1 MRMREI
7 TATPAQLIVEQL
19 AASGVRYV
27 FNNSGSRE
35 ASFFDALHEHPDI
48 HGILAL
54 HEGSVTAMASGYTQV
69 NFDPAVSLVHLGAG
83 LAQSLGQLINT
94 WQGSLPVVVLT
105 FAGDTG
111 SYADRMGLDLSHDFG
126 PTAISAP
133 FTKAGWSVME
143 PDHLPH
149 AVERALRAA
158 KTPPVGPVHLAV
170 YDRILD
176 MGPIRAQIADG
187 PIPDLRAGHPGQD
200 DVEALTRALHDSKRP
215 MIYAGDGVSKSGARS
230 ALSAVAEH
238 FGAPIAVAY
247 PQSVPYSHPLN
258 CGLSPAAVPAVDPD
272 CVIAVGVRHPGRSS
286 PNDFAPFAGAER
298 ILAIGP
304 DSRNLRGL
312 PGIGHAI
319 LADER
324 RTLESVELD
333 PNDSARFAARRAWA
347 RQTAA
352 DLRAERRR
360 RATTVPA
367 QPGSV
372 RPARLGDALDSTLR
386 RAGGGLI
393 AIEQFAVPVDVI
405 GEYGGPDMNEYI
417 FAAGGSEGY
426 GVGATIGVKLAAPDK
441 PVVGLVGD
449 GSLYYA
455 DSGLWTAA
463 HHRVPGALHNLEQRR
478 LRHRGELLRTR
489 REDDERDGRVRR
501 RRPRRHRPGEDRRRV
516 RRRGPPRRRRVA
528 PRRRHRPR
536 PPRQRRPRPAR
547 SSSTSGSP
555 SASPKAAEPPPSSNS
570 RQQRPP
576 KGQPS
581 ILFPMPAYPH
591 IETSYAANQ
600 EPHISVEQ
608 APSVI

>member
-1 MRMREI
+1 MRMREV

-176 MGPIRAQIADG
+176 MGPIRAQIADS

-215 MIYAGDGVSKSGARS
+215 LIYAGDGVSKSGARS

-360 RATTVPA
+360 GATTVPA

-426 GVGATIGVKLAAPDK
+426 AVGATIGVKLAAPDK

-463 HHRVPGALHNLEQRR
+463 HHRVPVLYIISNNGAYGIVANSFERGAKTMSETGEYAGVVLGGIDPVKIADAFGVEG
-478 LRHRGELLRTR
+478 LRV
-489 REDDERDGRVRR
+489 DDESRLEDAITHGLRVNDTEA
-501 RRPRRHRPGEDRRRV
+501 RPFLLDV
-516 RRRGPPRRRRVA
+516 RLPLGLPEGGQAA
-528 PRRRHRPR
+528 P
-536 PPRQRRPRPAR
+536 QFQLA
-547 SSSTSGSP
+547 
-555 SASPKAAEPPPSSNS
+555 AAKQAAEKAA
-570 RQQRPP
+570 
-576 KGQPS
+576 
-581 ILFPMPAYPH
+581 
-591 IETSYAANQ
+591 
-600 EPHISVEQ
+600 
-608 APSVI
+608 

>member
-35 ASFFDALHEHPDI
+35 ASFFDALHEHPDM

-94 WQGSLPVVVLT
+94 WQSSLPVVVLT

-126 PTAISAP
+126 PDVDLGAVHQGRLVGDRAGPPAARRRAGVEDRQDAP
-133 FTKAGWSVME
+133 YGPRSSRS
-143 PDHLPH
+143 LRPH
-149 AVERALRAA
+149 IGH
-158 KTPPVGPVHLAV
+158 GPGTGANRRRPHPRLA
-170 YDRILD
+170 R
-176 MGPIRAQIADG
+176 
-187 PIPDLRAGHPGQD
+187 GHPGQD
-200 DVEALTRALHDSKRP
+200 DIEALTRALHDSKRP
-215 MIYAGDGVSKSGARS
+215 MIYAGDGISKSGALA

-238 FGAPIAVAY
+238 FGAPIATAY

-319 LADER
+319 LADEK

-360 RATTVPA
+360 GAGRGPA
-367 QPGSV
+367 QPGVV
-372 RPARLGDALDSTLR
+372 RATRLGDALDSTLR

-393 AIEQFAVPVDVI
+393 AIEQFAVPMDVV
-405 GEYGGPDMNEYI
+405 GEYGGSDMNEYI
-417 FAAGGSEGY
+417 FPAGGSEGY

-463 HHRVPGALHNLEQRR
+463 HHRVPVLYVISNNGAYGIVANSFERGASTMSETGEYAGVVLGGIDPVKIADAFGVEG
-478 LRHRGELLRTR
+478 LRV
-489 REDDERDGRVRR
+489 DDESRLEDAIAHGLRVNDTEARPFLLDVRLPLGLPEGGRA
-501 RRPRRHRPGEDRRRV
+501 
-516 RRRGPPRRRRVA
+516 A
-528 PRRRHRPR
+528 P
-536 PPRQRRPRPAR
+536 QFQLASAR
-547 SSSTSGSP
+547 
-555 SASPKAAEPPPSSNS
+555 KAAE
-570 RQQRPP
+570 R
-576 KGQPS
+576 
-581 ILFPMPAYPH
+581 
-591 IETSYAANQ
+591 AA
-600 EPHISVEQ
+600 
-608 APSVI
+608 

>member
-187 PIPDLRAGHPGQD
+187 PIPDLRAGHPDQD

-347 RQTAA
+347 LQTAA

-360 RATTVPA
+360 GATTGSPHSRA
-367 QPGSV
+367 PFAPPGWAK
-372 RPARLGDALDSTLR
+372 RSTR
-386 RAGGGLI
+386 RC
-393 AIEQFAVPVDVI
+393 
-405 GEYGGPDMNEYI
+405 
-417 FAAGGSEGY
+417 
-426 GVGATIGVKLAAPDK
+426 AAP
-441 PVVGLVGD
+441 
-449 GSLYYA
+449 
-455 DSGLWTAA
+455 AA
-463 HHRVPGALHNLEQRR
+463 A
-478 LRHRGELLRTR
+478 
-489 REDDERDGRVRR
+489 
-501 RRPRRHRPGEDRRRV
+501 
-516 RRRGPPRRRRVA
+516 
-528 PRRRHRPR
+528 
-536 PPRQRRPRPAR
+536 
-547 SSSTSGSP
+547 
-555 SASPKAAEPPPSSNS
+555 
-570 RQQRPP
+570 
-576 KGQPS
+576 
-581 ILFPMPAYPH
+581 
-591 IETSYAANQ
+591 
-600 EPHISVEQ
+600 
-608 APSVI
+608 